1 GPGKGTQATRRKEAG
16 EGGRGVETPEKRE
29 SVTRALVPW
38 SRSLPRLSSD
48 ARIKGARVEYLPPLT
63 SAPQGT
69 CRRREAR
76 TGTRSAGQTRG
87 GAGGTRALPGNDAA
101 RGLAVSG
108 PVTFSETRTSCVPGS
123 GVRSR
128 PRPCR
133 GGSGDAQ
140 SPLAS
145 PPTPSSAARLGPW
158 PPTPTAR
165 APGPP
170 PAQPR
175 ARRCRTRASCGTS
188 SRGTWTPFNPVTV
201 RSIISMF
208 DRENKA
214 GVNFSEFTGVWK
226 YITDWQNVFRTYDR
240 DNSGMIDKNELKQ
253 ALSGFGTGAGCEEM
267 RQIGARTCCLF
278 LTKSGILSSTQLAGR
293 GLLDFSHRCTKHAD
307 HSGRLPAV
315 RPVSRHPHPEIRQ
328 TRPGPDCL

>member
-1 GPGKGTQATRRKEAG
+1 MAAYPYRPGPGA
-16 EGGRGVETPEKRE
+16 
-29 SVTRALVPW
+29 
-38 SRSLPRLSSD
+38 
-48 ARIKGARVEYLPPLT
+48 
-63 SAPQGT
+63 
-69 CRRREAR
+69 
-76 TGTRSAGQTRG
+76 
-87 GAGGTRALPGNDAA
+87 
-101 RGLAVSG
+101 
-108 PVTFSETRTSCVPGS
+108 
-123 GVRSR
+123 
-128 PRPCR
+128 
-133 GGSGDAQ
+133 
-140 SPLAS
+140 
-145 PPTPSSAARLGPW
+145 
-158 PPTPTAR
+158 
-165 APGPP
+165 APGPAAGAALP
-170 PAQPR
+170 DQSFLWNVFQRVDKDRSGVISDNELQQAL
-175 ARRCRTRASCGTS
+175 SN
-188 SRGTWTPFNPVTV
+188 GTWTPFNPVTV